1 MGARS
6 DYDAAYYTMLRAVEE
21 RDALLRY
28 RDYLHAEEA
37 RLDRFAEDTRTAGE
51 EVPRKV
57 RRPVDQTA
65 RPVLDAVGHRR
76 AVVREELGRLEDRLA
91 AAEAFVNECE
101 SEVAAMRGTG
111 S

>member
-6 DYDAAYYTMLRAVEE
+6 DYDAAYYTMLRAIEE

-28 RDYLHAEEA
+28 REYLHAEQG
-37 RLDRFAEDTRTAGE
+37 RLDRFTEATRLAGE
-51 EVPRKV
+51 EVPRKI

-65 RPVLDAVGHRR
+65 KPVLDAVGHRR
-76 AVVREELGRLEDRLA
+76 NVVDDELNRLEERLA
-91 AAEAFVNECE
+91 AAEAFVAECE
-101 SEVAAMRGTG
+101 TEVATLRSAG